1 MVKYTL
7 CGATGAT
14 GRAILNHL
22 ISNPPQ
28 PQPSQEAETEPF
40 TLNIFLRNKQKLLS
54 QFPTLESSPPFP
66 TQIFA
71 GSNKDTSLWKQALS
85 NTDVILMCIATN
97 DSTKGMTLFSDT
109 ANAVISALR
118 ELQIEQGEEYK
129 TPTICI
135 LRAITLNQTF
145 NPGLDKPAILF
156 FALRYL
162 YDAMMESNQLYEI
175 AAKENPGLLKIVY
188 VDPPAIHDEEGLG
201 GATGY
206 RLDVE
211 PPAQKGEADVR
222 HDVSYADL
230 GVAYCEIAKRREEF
244 CGRGVVVTA
253 TGTVKTT
260 WGRNISGL
268 VSGMVGR
275 VWS

>member
-1 MVKYTL
+1 MAKYTL

-14 GRAILNHL
+14 GRAILHHL
-22 ISNPPQ
+22 LSNPPQ
-28 PQPSQEAETEPF
+28 PQQSFQDQEPF
-40 TLNIFLRNKQKLLS
+40 TLNIFLRNKQKLLT
-54 QFPTLESSPPFP
+54 QFPTLESSPPF
-66 TQIFA
+66 TTEIFS
-71 GSNKDTSLWKQALS
+71 GSNKDTAIWKQALS

-109 ANAVISALR
+109 AHAVITALR
-118 ELQIEQGEEYK
+118 ELKSEQGKEYK
-129 TPTICI
+129 TPTILI
-135 LRAITLNQTF
+135 LRAITLNKIF
-145 NPGLDKPAILF
+145 NPTLDKPAILF

-162 YDAMMESNQLYEI
+162 YDAMMESNQLYET
-175 AAKENPGLLKIVY
+175 AAKENPGLLDIVY

-201 GATGY
+201 GPTGY

-211 PPAQKGEADVR
+211 PPTQKGAADVR

-230 GVAYCEIAKRREEF
+230 GVAYCEIARRREEF
-244 CGRGVVVTA
+244 LGKGVVITA
-253 TGTVKTT
+253 TGQVRTT

-275 VWS
+275 VWG

>member
-14 GRAILNHL
+14 GRAILHHL

-28 PQPSQEAETEPF
+28 PESNQEPF
-40 TLNIFLRNKQKLLS
+40 TLKIFLRNKEKLLT
-54 QFPTLESSPPFP
+54 QFPTLETSPPFP
-66 TQIFA
+66 IQIFA
-71 GSNKDTSLWKQALS
+71 GSNKDTILWKQALS
-85 NTDVILMCIATN
+85 STDVILMCIATN

-109 ANAVISALR
+109 TQAVISALH
-118 ELQIEQGEEYK
+118 EIQTEQGKEYK
-129 TPTICI
+129 TPTILI
-135 LRAITLNQTF
+135 LRAITLNKIF
-145 NPGLDKPAILF
+145 NPSLDKPAILF

-162 YDAMMESNQLYEI
+162 YDAMMESNQLYET
-175 AAKENPGLLKIVY
+175 AAKENPGLLQIVY

-211 PPAQKGEADVR
+211 PPVQKGEADVR
-222 HDVSYADL
+222 HEVSYADL
-230 GVAYCEIAKRREEF
+230 GVAYCEIAQRREEF
-244 CGRGVVVTA
+244 RGKGVVVTA
-253 TGTVKTT
+253 TGQVRTT

-268 VSGMVGR
+268 VSGMAGR
-275 VWS
+275 VWG